1 MYNLSNSNHCQNL
14 ATYFLCFSDKLV
26 IFLHF
31 LISYLIYI
39 QKCLKYFNLAKC
51 FPQFF
56 QIDLAGYFR
65 IIYKFLTWMLVIY
78 ISFSNSSFN
87 ETKNQLLWNILLIWF
102 LVFLGDKPLIYCNHW
117 YIELWNSLT
126 LPDLVLLPYCSYQIF
141 YQILTKENRLFIIL
155 GGAMAVEA
163 AVAKP

>member
-26 IFLHF
+26 TFLHF

-87 ETKNQLLWNILLIWF
+87 ETKKRTNCFEIYYLSDFWCS
-102 LVFLGDKPLIYCNHW
+102 LVI
-117 YIELWNSLT
+117 SL
-126 LPDLVLLPYCSYQIF
+126 
-141 YQILTKENRLFIIL
+141 LFIVIIDIL
-155 GGAMAVEA
+155 NYEIVWLCQIWSFYHT
-163 AVAKP
+163 VPIKFFIRSLQKKIDYSSF